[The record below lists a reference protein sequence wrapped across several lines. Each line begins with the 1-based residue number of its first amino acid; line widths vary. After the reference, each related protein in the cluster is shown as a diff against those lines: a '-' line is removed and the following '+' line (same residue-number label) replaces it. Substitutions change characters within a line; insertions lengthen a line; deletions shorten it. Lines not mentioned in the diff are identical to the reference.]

1 MIRPNL
7 EAKLEAKKEALEEVK
22 SDTARIRGLISRLE
36 EKLIKLN
43 TSYSDLI
50 FEIEDLEDQIEEAKE
65 NYED

>member
-22 SDTARIRGLISRLE
+22 SDTARVRVLISRLE

-43 TSYSDLI
+43 SSYSDLI
-50 FEIEDLEDQIEEAKE
+50 FEIEDLEEQIEEVKE

>member
-7 EAKLEAKKEALEEVK
+7 EAELEAKKEALEEVK
-22 SDTARIRGLISRLE
+22 SDTARVRGLISRLE

-50 FEIEDLEDQIEEAKE
+50 FEIEDLEEQIEEAKE
-65 NYED
+65 KYED